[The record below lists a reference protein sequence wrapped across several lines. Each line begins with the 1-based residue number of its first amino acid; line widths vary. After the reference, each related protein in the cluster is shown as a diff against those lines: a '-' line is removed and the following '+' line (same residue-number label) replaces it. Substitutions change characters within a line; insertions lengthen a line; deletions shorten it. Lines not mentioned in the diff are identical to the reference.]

1 MANENDNGNS
11 NGSGRK
17 APEPP
22 ADRIG
27 VQMTPS
33 AKEIAAEIIRQE
45 EEYGH
50 TPPKGFQMPRHTPVP
65 EEPAQEGPAA
75 KSSARWGMFAV
86 IAMLALAAVGGI
98 FWAAVAGAQAA
109 EASATSKATALDM
122 AAAKEQAKA
131 NADAI
136 KKQQEDHTALEARMR
151 LQEQTAAATLNALQ
165 NLKETTERIERK
177 IDNAVKK

>member
-1 MANENDNGNS
+1 
-11 NGSGRK
+11 
-17 APEPP
+17 
-22 ADRIG
+22 
-27 VQMTPS
+27 
-33 AKEIAAEIIRQE
+33 
-45 EEYGH
+45 
-50 TPPKGFQMPRHTPVP
+50 
-65 EEPAQEGPAA
+65 
-75 KSSARWGMFAV
+75 MFAV

-136 KKQQEDHTALEARMR
+136 KKQQEDHAALEARLR
-151 LQEQTAAATLNALQ
+151 IQEQTAAATLNALQ